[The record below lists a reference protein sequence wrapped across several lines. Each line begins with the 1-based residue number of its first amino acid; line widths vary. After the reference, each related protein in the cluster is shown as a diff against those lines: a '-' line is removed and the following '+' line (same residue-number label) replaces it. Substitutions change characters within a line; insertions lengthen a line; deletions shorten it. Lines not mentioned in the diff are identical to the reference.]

1 MFFPT
6 DVRAA
11 LKAYELHQL
20 LPERYPE
27 FYRVFLTLGQA
38 TKQALDFTDVQDRT
52 GTSATT
58 AARILYQMEEH
69 GLVTVTM
76 SPKDRR
82 RKRAEMTQKGKRV
95 LGELMR
101 QFAELSISKRE
112 QHVDT
117 ETQVGGLAD

>member
-27 FYRVFLTLGQA
+27 FYRVFMTLGQA
-38 TKQALDFTDVQDRT
+38 TRQALDFTDVQDRT

-69 GLVTVTM
+69 GLVAVSM
-76 SPKDRR
+76 SPRDRR

-101 QFAELSISKRE
+101 QFAELKE
-112 QHVDT
+112 QQRKQYGDQ